1 MEKIMKDK
9 KKQCLLK
16 RKQENDR
23 GCENMFEEDEQVRL
37 TGAGEGVSEWRGK
50 KENVFK
56 EGGLWIWRQFKNYL
70 NFKKI

>member
-37 TGAGEGVSEWRGK
+37 TGAGEGVSE
-50 KENVFK
+50 
-56 EGGLWIWRQFKNYL
+56 
-70 NFKKI
+70 

>member
-1 MEKIMKDK
+1 MKDK

-37 TGAGEGVSEWRGK
+37 TGAGEGVNETPKRRVVCCS
-50 KENVFK
+50 FLL
-56 EGGLWIWRQFKNYL
+56 GLTSFI
-70 NFKKI
+70 